1 MLLILGGLPGT
12 GKTTIARSLCRH
24 IGAMHLR
31 IDSIEQAIRIW
42 AQSGVSLDDVGY
54 RVAYAIAEE
63 NLRLGISVVADSVNP
78 LSITRDA
85 WRAVGQR
92 SRTRIHEVE
101 ITCSN
106 LEEHRRRVEGRTA
119 DIPNHELPT
128 WRDVVSR
135 EYETWSGDHLVIDTA
150 VTRVEESVEILRKL
164 VQSPDSGA

>member
-85 WRAVGQR
+85 
-92 SRTRIHEVE
+92 
-101 ITCSN
+101 
-106 LEEHRRRVEGRTA
+106 
-119 DIPNHELPT
+119 
-128 WRDVVSR
+128 
-135 EYETWSGDHLVIDTA
+135 
-150 VTRVEESVEILRKL
+150 
-164 VQSPDSGA
+164 